1 MTKASMPYEKSITL
15 LDQGAVMAECG
26 PMRIVIFASVG
37 KVPQREMAIRA
48 ARESFD
54 YLERIARLR
63 GVLGRRVSDIKGDL
77 RDPLAAK
84 MLNSVLAIGDED
96 LTPMASVAGSISD
109 AVADFLFYRGMTR
122 VVVDNGGDV
131 AVRLKEGEYVKVGIR
146 PDVERSEISHII
158 FLNSEHSSWGVAT
171 SGLGGRS
178 LTRGIASAA
187 TAVAKTAS
195 IADAAATAIANS
207 CLVEDEKVFQKLA
220 EDIDPDT
227 DMSGLFVTEK
237 VGQISEEKKTIA
249 LQRAMQKADDLS
261 HKGLILG
268 AYVAVGANFAMTDFI
283 KERGT

>member
-109 AVADFLFYRGMTR
+109 AIADFLFYRGMTR

-158 FLNSEHSSWGVAT
+158 LLDSEHSSWGVAT

-207 CLVEDEKVFQKLA
+207 SLVEDEKVFQKLA

-268 AYVAVGANFAMTDFI
+268 AYVAVGGNFAMTDFI
-283 KERGT
+283 KERET